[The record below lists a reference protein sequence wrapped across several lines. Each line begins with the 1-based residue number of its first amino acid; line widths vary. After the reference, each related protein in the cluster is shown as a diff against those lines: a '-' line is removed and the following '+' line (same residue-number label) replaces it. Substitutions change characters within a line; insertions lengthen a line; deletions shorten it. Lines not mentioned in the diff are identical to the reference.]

1 MSEVYGRSL
10 GGASSETMA
19 RGQNPNFSRAK
30 HGERERAAHED
41 TPHRDRDAAFS
52 LREANRWREVSS
64 PVILHPPFLRSC
76 ARAVWQVSSWCGR
89 RERHA
94 GADSTVKV
102 ITNGLEL
109 LHPAEEGPP
118 PPGRRLQLGG
128 AGLRRRR
135 RLHLRAGLPTLH
147 RACASLDRRSPRPPA
162 AACFGNGL
170 AGYMNEVLRCLW
182 HVLN

>member
-1 MSEVYGRSL
+1 MPL
-10 GGASSETMA
+10 GGASSEIMA

-30 HGERERAAHED
+30 HGERERAAHEAP
-41 TPHRDRDAAFS
+41 PHRDRGIAIS
-52 LREANRWREVSS
+52 LREANSWREVSS
-64 PVILHPPFLRSC
+64 SVNLHPPFLRSC

-109 LHPAEEGPP
+109 QHPAAQGLP
-118 PPGRRLQLGG
+118 PPGRRLHHGG

>member
-10 GGASSETMA
+10 GGASSEIMA

-41 TPHRDRDAAFS
+41 TPHRDRGIAIS
-52 LREANRWREVSS
+52 PREANSWQEVSS
-64 PVILHPPFLRSC
+64 PAILHPPILCSL
-76 ARAVWQVSSWCGR
+76 AHAVRQVSSLAR
-89 RERHA
+89 PRA
-94 GADSTVKV
+94 AADSTVKMV
-102 ITNGLEL
+102 TNGLEHR
-109 LHPAEEGPP
+109 HPAEEGPP